1 MNRIFTYLLVLCL
14 IAVSSSRLK
23 AQDLNARQNV
33 LFEHFTNTS
42 CGPCAAQNPIFQAN
56 ILESNDGSVHH
67 IAYHPW
73 WPGADDPFYQFN
85 IPENTNR
92 TQYYGVN
99 AVPKMFMRGNH
110 WNGSPASVTWKQ
122 IHEEAKDGSPVRIVV
137 SESTAGNQRNV
148 HVEIISVNTPP
159 SSGNWIL
166 HCAVI
171 ERNVNTSTPPGT
183 NGETYF
189 PNVFRKFIK
198 GVGGTGVILPAKGS
212 SKSYDFSYTLD
223 PDWNPNEIAVV
234 AFLQNTA
241 NKEILNSG
249 SSYNPGFEF
258 LNAESANA
266 QEVASGGN
274 AGFTSHLVN
283 IAGVSTNVT
292 IKLTSDA
299 PSDWSAS
306 YLFDGQSYSGETTQT
321 IAAGFDS
328 DIELNVTVG
337 QKKGI
342 GTYTISVESA
352 NNPDFEPQSFTYI
365 VVSGVVTLVVNND
378 QPFANGKDYDWSDL
392 YTNGLSEAQAV
403 DYGELNASDF
413 AGIVNNGGLQSL
425 QNVFYNVGWTNPP
438 FTSDMVNALES
449 FVNRGGNLFI
459 SGQDIAWAALDLS
472 SPYRTLK
479 NQLFVKSVLGADYV
493 KDGNLLNNAI
503 FPEDN
508 DVIFGNNSSASLV
521 DRYSN
526 GMFPDEI
533 SISAEAASKAH
544 MIYYYDAG
552 KTKGAAVRTYDGNYK
567 TVYLGFGIEQIVQE
581 EARKEIINISY
592 EWFTGQITGLDFD
605 RKMAALIEAYP
616 NPASNV
622 LHFDLPKQVEEAG
635 LKVIDLRG
643 RLLIQKTIHS
653 GENVSLETLASGIY
667 LYELRNKNGVLLKSE
682 KFTVTK

>member
-1 MNRIFTYLLVLCL
+1 MRRTFTFLLCAGLMAFFVKE
-14 IAVSSSRLK
+14 VH
-23 AQDLNARQNV
+23 AQTLNARQNV

-73 WPGADDPFYQFN
+73 WPGSDDPFYQFN

-99 AVPKMFMRGNH
+99 AVPKVFMRGNH
-110 WNGSPASVTWKQ
+110 WNGSPASITWNQ
-122 IHEEAKDGSPVRIVV
+122 IHADAKDGSPVRIVV

-148 HVEIISVNTPP
+148 HVDILSVNTPP

-166 HCAVI
+166 RCAVI

-198 GVGGTGVILPAKGS
+198 GVGGTGLILPAKGN
-212 SKSYDFSYTLD
+212 SKSYDFTYTLD
-223 PDWNPNEIAVV
+223 PAWNPDEIAVV
-234 AFLQNTA
+234 AFLQNSV

-258 LNAESANA
+258 LNAESSNA
-266 QEVASGGN
+266 QEVAQGGN

-283 IAGVSTNVT
+283 IAGASTDIT
-292 IKLTSDA
+292 IKLTADA

-306 YLFDGQSYSGETTQT
+306 YLFGGQSYSGETTQS
-321 IAAGFDS
+321 IASDFDS

-337 QKKGI
+337 QTKGI
-342 GTYTISVESA
+342 GTYTLSVESA
-352 NNPDFEPQSFTYI
+352 NNPDFEPQSITYI

-378 QPFANGKDYDWSDL
+378 QPFANGKNYDWSDL
-392 YTNGLSEAQAV
+392 YTDGLSEAHAV

-413 AGIVNNGGLQSL
+413 AAIVNNGGLQSL
-425 QNVFYNVGWTNPP
+425 QNVFYNVGWTSPP

-449 FVNRGGNLFI
+449 FVNGGGNLFI
-459 SGQDIAWAALDLS
+459 SGQDIAWAALDLG

-479 NQLFVKSVLGADYV
+479 NQLFVKRVLGADYV

-503 FPEDN
+503 FPEEN
-508 DVIFGNNSSASLV
+508 DVIFGSASSASLV

-526 GMFPDEI
+526 GMYPDEI
-533 SISAEAASKAH
+533 SISADAASKAH

-552 KTKGAAVRTYDGNYK
+552 KSKGAGIRTFDGNYK
-567 TVYLGFGIEQIVQE
+567 TVYLGFGIEQLVQE
-581 EARKEIINISY
+581 DVRREIINISY
-592 EWFTGQITGLDFD
+592 EWFTGQIAGVEFD
-605 RKMAALIEAYP
+605 RKMAALIDAYP

-622 LHFDLPKQVEEAG
+622 LRFNLPEKLEEAG
-635 LKVIDLRG
+635 LKVFDLSG
-643 RLLIQKTIHS
+643 RLLMQQSLRS
-653 GENVSLETLASGIY
+653 GERVSLEALASGIY
-667 LYELRNKNGVLLKSE
+667 LYELRNGEGALLKSE
-682 KFTVTK
+682 KFTVIK

>member
-1 MNRIFTYLLVLCL
+1 MKRFYTFLLIAGL
-14 IAVSSSRLK
+14 IAVTGRTLK
-23 AQDLNARQNV
+23 AQTLNARQNV

-73 WPGADDPFYQFN
+73 WPGSDDPFYQFN

-99 AVPKMFMRGNH
+99 AVPKVFMRGNH
-110 WNGSPASVTWKQ
+110 WSGSPASITWKQ
-122 IHEEAKDGSPVRIVV
+122 IEADAKDGSPVRIIV

-148 HVEIISVNTPP
+148 HVEIQCVNTPP
-159 SSGNWIL
+159 SGNWIL

-198 GVGGTGVILPAKGS
+198 GVGGTGLILPSVGQ
-212 SKSYDFSYTLD
+212 SKSYDFTYTLD
-223 PDWNPNEIAVV
+223 PAWDPGEIAVV
-234 AFLQNTA
+234 AFLQNPSS
-241 NKEILNSG
+241 KEVLNSG
-249 SSYNPGFEF
+249 SSYNPGFEY
-258 LNAESANA
+258 LNAEAGNAKEVAAGGSAN
-266 QEVASGGN
+266 
-274 AGFTSHLVN
+274 FTSHLIN
-283 IAGVSTNVT
+283 IAGAATDIT

-306 YLFDGQSYSGETTQT
+306 YVFDGQSYTGEINKT
-321 IAAGFDS
+321 IPDGFDA
-328 DIELNVTVG
+328 DVELNVTVG
-337 QKKGI
+337 QSKGI
-342 GTYTISVESA
+342 GTYTISIESS
-352 NNPDFEPQSFTYI
+352 NNPDFEPQSITYI

-378 QPFANGKDYDWSDL
+378 QPFANGKSYDWSGL
-392 YTNGLSEAQAV
+392 YTDGLSEANAV

-425 QNVFYNVGWTNPP
+425 KNVFFNVGWTTPP
-438 FTSDMVNALES
+438 FTSEMVNALES

-479 NQLFVKSVLGADYV
+479 NQLFVKRVLGADYV

-503 FPEDN
+503 FPEEN
-508 DVIFGNNSSASLV
+508 DVIFGNVSSASLV

-526 GMFPDEI
+526 GMYPDEI
-533 SISAEAASKAH
+533 SISSDAANKAH
-544 MIYYYDAG
+544 MIYYYDAN
-552 KTKGAAVRTYDGNYK
+552 KSKGAAIRTYDGNYK
-567 TVYLGFGIEQIVQE
+567 TVYLGFGIEQVVQE
-581 EARKEIINISY
+581 DVRREIINISY
-592 EWFTGQITGLDFD
+592 EWFTGQIAGVEFD

-616 NPASNV
+616 NPASDLLQFNLPEQVKEAV
-622 LHFDLPKQVEEAG
+622 LKVFDLS
-635 LKVIDLRG
+635 G
-643 RLLIQKTIHS
+643 RLLMQESLHS
-653 GENVSLETLASGIY
+653 GESISLGTLASGIY
-667 LYELRNKNGVLLKSE
+667 LYELRNTEGSLLKSE
-682 KFTVTK
+682 KFTVIK